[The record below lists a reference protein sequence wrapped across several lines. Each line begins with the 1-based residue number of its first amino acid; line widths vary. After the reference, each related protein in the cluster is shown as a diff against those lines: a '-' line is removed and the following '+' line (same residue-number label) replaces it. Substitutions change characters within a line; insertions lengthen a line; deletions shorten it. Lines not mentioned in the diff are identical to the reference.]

1 MSDFQL
7 SLPNSTIE
15 FINEKIATGQ
25 YRTPSE
31 VVIALVEDARQREA
45 RDFLHREV
53 QKGLD
58 SELGPEVTED
68 YLRQR
73 RLELLS
79 RLPAEFRE

>member
-7 SLPNSTIE
+7 SLPSSTIE

-25 YRTPSE
+25 YSTPSE
-31 VVIALVEDARQREA
+31 VVIALVEDARKREA
-45 RDFLHREV
+45 RDYLQCEV
-53 QKGLD
+53 QKGIE
-58 SELGPEVTED
+58 SELGPEVTEQ

-73 RLELLS
+73 RQELLS